1 MNLPVAPLV
10 AGVLGGAVALCALA
24 VPTSA
29 LEALAMGSGLPAV
42 FAAAEPPL
50 GFTARAILALGAG
63 GLVALCAWFGLSVL
77 LGERFLRFGES
88 DPAADDDAVT
98 TPVIR
103 RADAHPDAPPRPP
116 LLATR
121 DLGRPFLDSRPADPE
136 PIVAEVPPVP
146 VAPVVPVEQ
155 PLPTDLDQPLSAF
168 DPAAVPEVPIPAP
181 VTPSRRSPRPP
192 VFDEGERFEV
202 FELTPPSRPRP
213 SLVVEDPV
221 AEAPAPASREEA
233 ITRPETEAT
242 VHALLERL
250 ERGVVRKATAPVAAP
265 VMPSVAAS
273 PVVAGPRVERRAKPR
288 GLEDTLVTL
297 RNLAQRA

>member
-1 MNLPVAPLV
+1 MKLPVAPLL
-10 AGVLGGAVALCALA
+10 AGVLGGGVGLCVLA
-24 VPTSA
+24 VPASA
-29 LEALAMGSGLPAV
+29 LEALVMGSGLPAI

-63 GLVALCAWFGLSVL
+63 GLVAACAWFGLSVL
-77 LGERFLRFGES
+77 LGERFLSFGEA
-88 DPAADDDAVT
+88 DPADDDAVT
-98 TPVIR
+98 MPVIR

-121 DLGRPFLDSRPADPE
+121 DLGRPFLDPLPVDAE
-136 PIVAEVPPVP
+136 PIVAKATPVEP

-155 PLPTDLDQPLSAF
+155 PLPKDLDQPLSAF
-168 DPAAVPEVPIPAP
+168 DPAAVPDVPMPAP
-181 VTPSRRSPRPP
+181 VTPSPLRRAPRPP

-202 FELTPPSRPRP
+202 FELTPVRPRP

-221 AEAPAPASREEA
+221 AEKPAPASREEA

-250 ERGVVRKATAPVAAP
+250 ERGVVRKAAAPVAAP
-265 VMPSVAAS
+265 AVPAA
-273 PVVAGPRVERRAKPR
+273 VVPGPRVERRAKPR

>member
-1 MNLPVAPLV
+1 MKLPVAPLV
-10 AGVLGGAVALCALA
+10 AGMLGGVVALCVLA
-24 VPTSA
+24 VPASA
-29 LEALAMGSGLPAV
+29 LEALVMASGLPAI

-50 GFTARAILALGAG
+50 GFTARAILALGSG
-63 GLVALCAWFGLSVL
+63 GLVAACAWFGLSAL

-88 DPAADDDAVT
+88 DLTDADAVAM
-98 TPVIR
+98 PVIR

-121 DLGRPFLDSRPADPE
+121 DLGRPFLDPLPADPE
-136 PIVAEVPPVP
+136 PIVAKAPTVP
-146 VAPVVPVEQ
+146 VAPVEQ
-155 PLPTDLDQPLSAF
+155 PLPKNLNQPLSAF

-181 VTPSRRSPRPP
+181 VTPSPLRRAPRPP

-202 FELTPPSRPRP
+202 FELTPPVRLRP
-213 SLVVEDPV
+213 SLVVEAPV

-250 ERGVVRKATAPVAAP
+250 ERGVVRKASAPVAAP
-265 VMPSVAAS
+265 AGPLPIA
-273 PVVAGPRVERRAKPR
+273 PGPRVERRAKPR